1 MDYVTCGK
9 NYIRFSAGLR
19 PFAEK
24 HMRLYATR
32 DSSCL
37 ALRNEMG
44 GPLTVETSHTHS
56 MDMQIRSSSLAQ
68 MLRLWQSGKQRIP
81 AVYAESP
88 VAVFLARQE
97 ETPNGDLP
105 EGEFLRLYVPIP
117 AEELR
122 RQSMTLTSQGLL
134 FPKKF
139 MVRCELTQ
147 KKDALIFHQRNDG
160 PVVGLETAEGILYQ
174 DPAVIDF
181 ARRHWKDKPLY
192 RRTVE
197 GALVLSP
204 DLMWLAR
211 LDSLKNEKTLD
222 REKLRGRLWVDM
234 DRMYVLNGAAEI
246 ADVLGTRAAV
256 CCYGPYLG
264 LTADRD
270 GDVSIERTE
279 EGVRFA
285 SQLLCQQLAP
295 RYGAGTERLYLAPHG
310 DLLIFSSSPTGEE
323 HEFPPREYFCRLL
336 MTPIRPH
343 RILRHQSNKP
353 TRRSIS

>member
-88 VAVFLARQE
+88 DAVFLARQE

-147 KKDALIFHQRNDG
+147 KKTPLSSTSGTMARWSAWRRRRGSSTRIPQSSTLPG
-160 PVVGLETAEGILYQ
+160 GIG
-174 DPAVIDF
+174 
-181 ARRHWKDKPLY
+181 
-192 RRTVE
+192 RT
-197 GALVLSP
+197 SP
-204 DLMWLAR
+204 SIA
-211 LDSLKNEKTLD
+211 
-222 REKLRGRLWVDM
+222 GR
-234 DRMYVLNGAAEI
+234 
-246 ADVLGTRAAV
+246 
-256 CCYGPYLG
+256 
-264 LTADRD
+264 
-270 GDVSIERTE
+270 
-279 EGVRFA
+279 
-285 SQLLCQQLAP
+285 
-295 RYGAGTERLYLAPHG
+295 
-310 DLLIFSSSPTGEE
+310 
-323 HEFPPREYFCRLL
+323 
-336 MTPIRPH
+336 
-343 RILRHQSNKP
+343 
-353 TRRSIS
+353 